1 MDVLRSKWSRNE
13 DGQIPALTYELFI
26 QRLLPSRRLYH
37 YATTNLPMPPHA
49 IIEES
54 TEDKVDPPW
63 LMTKICRMLDEFSDV
78 NAGEKEFMKMWN
90 LHVQHFT

>member
-1 MDVLRSKWSRNE
+1 MRFVAMTAMDS
-13 DGQIPALTYELFI
+13 LTHELLNGFSS
-26 QRLLPSRRLYH
+26 LSFRRLYH